1 TGRPRTA
8 LQTEG
13 ADVRRTAEPPA
24 PAGARLRFTTSGLW
38 WLFVGGAVGALAW
51 YKSINLVLIV
61 VYAMALLLLLNGLLA
76 WLAVRRT
83 GVSRVAVPPMF
94 AGERAECRVKV
105 TNDSTSPVT
114 VTAEDRAG
122 AGANTFLVYR
132 LPAGQ
137 SIYCSAWREFP
148 TRGRFGGPVT
158 VVSGFPFGFLEC
170 ERAGDAS
177 GEVVVLPAHGYAEP
191 DGLRRWVARQVADDG
206 RARKV
211 QRRVTS
217 DHAEVRG
224 VRAYRAGDS
233 LRDVHWRTTA
243 RRGELMV
250 REYDTAPSPELVLV
264 VEPWLP
270 PNPTAADRARLE
282 SALSLAVTMAVTW
295 RRAFDSPVVVAVA
308 APGRAVAVATAA
320 SEEDM
325 REALTPL
332 ADVAG
337 GPTPDA
343 PPADAFGRHL
353 ARGARV
359 VVSSR
364 PNTPFAA
371 ALTRSTGRPFVAVGP
386 ADRLPWYLPP
396 ARPV

>member
-1 TGRPRTA
+1 M
-8 LQTEG
+8 
-13 ADVRRTAEPPA
+13 RRTTETPTPA
-24 PAGARLRFTTSGLW
+24 RARLRFTTSGLAW
-38 WLFVGGAVGALAW
+38 VGVGGTVGALTW
-51 YKSINLVLIV
+51 YKSINLVLVV
-61 VYAMALLLLLNGLLA
+61 VYAMALLLMLNGLLA

-83 GVSRVAVPPMF
+83 DASRIAVPPMF

-105 TNDSTSPVT
+105 TNDSSRPVT

-132 LPAGQ
+132 LPAGHT
-137 SIYCSAWREFP
+137 IYCSAWREFP

-158 VVSGFPFGFLEC
+158 VMSGFPFGFLEC
-170 ERAGDAS
+170 ERPGDAS
-177 GEVVVLPAHGYAEP
+177 GEIVVLPAHGYAEP
-191 DGLRRWVARQVADDG
+191 DGLRRWVSRQASDG
-206 RARKV
+206 RAREV

-217 DHAEVRG
+217 EQAEVRG
-224 VRAYRAGDS
+224 VRAYRPGDS
-233 LRDVHWRTTA
+233 LRDVHWRTSA

-264 VEPWLP
+264 IEPWLP
-270 PNPTAADRARLE
+270 PNPTAADRERLE
-282 SALSLAVTMAVTW
+282 SALSLAVTVAVTW
-295 RRAFDSPVVVAVA
+295 RRAFDCPVLVAVA
-308 APGRAVAVATAA
+308 ARREFVVATAT

-332 ADVAG
+332 ADVEG
-337 GPTPDA
+337 GAMPDA
-343 PPADAFGRHL
+343 PSAEVFGRHL
-353 ARGARV
+353 TRSARV

-371 ALTRSTGRPFVAVGP
+371 ALTRATGRPFIAVSP

-396 ARPV
+396 NAPQS

>member
-1 TGRPRTA
+1 M
-8 LQTEG
+8 
-13 ADVRRTAEPPA
+13 RRTTETPVSVPA
-24 PAGARLRFTTSGLW
+24 RARLRFTSSGLA
-38 WLFVGGAVGALAW
+38 WLVVVALIGALTW

-61 VYAMALLLLLNGLLA
+61 VYAMVLLVLLNALLA

-83 GVSRVAVPPMF
+83 DVSRIGVPPMF

-105 TNDSTSPVT
+105 TNDSARPVT
-114 VTAEDRAG
+114 LTAEDRAG

-137 SIYCSAWREFP
+137 SIVCSAWREFP

-158 VVSGFPFGFLEC
+158 VMSGFPFGFLEC
-170 ERAGDAS
+170 ERPGESS
-177 GEVVVLPAHGYAEP
+177 GEIVVLPAHGFAEP

-206 RARKV
+206 RARRV

-217 DHAEVRG
+217 DQAEVRG
-224 VRAYRAGDS
+224 VRGYRAGDS

-270 PNPTAADRARLE
+270 TNPTAADRERLE
-282 SALSLAVTMAVTW
+282 AALSLAVTIAVTW

-308 APGRAVAVATAA
+308 AAGRAVVVETAR

-332 ADVAG
+332 ADIEG
-337 GPTPDA
+337 GPTPEA
-343 PPADAFGRHL
+343 PPAGAFGHHL

-364 PNTPFAA
+364 PNTPFAGV
-371 ALTRSTGRPFVAVGP
+371 LTRATGRAFVAVSP

-396 ARPV
+396 APSSTSS

>member
-1 TGRPRTA
+1 MRRAETGTA
-8 LQTEG
+8 QL
-13 ADVRRTAEPPA
+13 P
-24 PAGARLRFTTSGLW
+24 RLRFTTSGLA
-38 WLFVGGAVGALAW
+38 WLGVGLVVGALSW
-51 YKSINLVLIV
+51 FKSINLVLIV
-61 VYAMALLLLLNGLLA
+61 VYAMGLLLILNGLLA

-83 GVSRVAVPPMF
+83 EVGRIAVPPMF

-105 TNDSTSPVT
+105 TNGSGRPVT

-137 SIYCSAWREFP
+137 TIYCSAWREFP

-158 VVSGFPFGFLEC
+158 VLSGFPFGFLEC

-177 GEVVVLPAHGYAEP
+177 GEIVVLPRPGYAEP
-191 DGLRRWVARQVADDG
+191 DGLRRWVSRQVAEG
-206 RARKV
+206 RGRRV

-217 DHAEVRG
+217 EHAEVRG
-224 VRAYRAGDS
+224 VRAHRSGDS

-270 PNPTAADRARLE
+270 ANPTAGDRQRLE
-282 SALSLAVTMAVTW
+282 EALSLAVTIAVTW
-295 RRAFDSPVVVAVA
+295 RRAFDTPVLVAVA
-308 APGRAVAVATAA
+308 GDPRAVATAT
-320 SEEDM
+320 SEEDL

-337 GPTPDA
+337 AAGAEA
-343 PPADAFGRHL
+343 PPAAAFGARV
-353 ARGARV
+353 ARGARII
-359 VVSSR
+359 VSSR
-364 PNTPFAA
+364 PATPYAA
-371 ALTRSTGRPFVAVGP
+371 ALARATGRPFVAISP

-396 ARPV
+396 AAEGTT

>member
-1 TGRPRTA
+1 M
-8 LQTEG
+8 
-13 ADVRRTAEPPA
+13 RRTAEAPA
-24 PAGARLRFTTSGLW
+24 PPRARLRFSPSGLS
-38 WLFVGGAVGALAW
+38 WLGVGGLVGAVAW

-83 GVSRVAVPPMF
+83 SVSRIAVPPMF

-105 TNDSTSPVT
+105 TNGSARPVT

-137 SIYCSAWREFP
+137 SITCSAWREFP

-158 VVSGFPFGFLEC
+158 VMSGFPFGFLEC
-170 ERAGDAS
+170 ERPGDAS
-177 GEVVVLPAHGYAEP
+177 GEIIVLPAHGYAEP
-191 DGLRRWVARQVADDG
+191 DGLRRWVSRQVADGD
-206 RARKV
+206 RARRV
-211 QRRVTS
+211 QRRVTT

-224 VRAYRAGDS
+224 VRTYRPGDS

-270 PNPTAADRARLE
+270 ANPTPADHVRLE
-282 SALSLAVTMAVTW
+282 AALSLAVTMAVTW
-295 RRAFDSPVVVAVA
+295 RRAFDSPVLVAVA
-308 APGRAVAVATAA
+308 GREFSVATAT

-332 ADVAG
+332 ADVEG
-337 GPTPDA
+337 GPTRDA
-343 PPADAFGRHL
+343 PPGDAFGRHL

-371 ALTRSTGRPFVAVGP
+371 ALSRSTGRPFVAVSP
-386 ADRLPWYLPP
+386 SDRLPWYLPP
-396 ARPV
+396 TGGPS